1 MSWSMTLGELLS
13 SLVALLAL
21 IVAYLVANSQ
31 IKLNKRLLLTNSVVA
46 VDAEVTSTLIP
57 ETNNNEPYW
66 GLQIFNVGKSIMYL
80 SEYTF
85 DGKKYT
91 NINRILSPDFGT
103 GHVINLP
110 PVEKHV
116 DGDIPQ
122 HHIELILSDVE
133 NQKYTCLID
142 VRFIN
147 GKWKEEVTRCN
158 KILSQ

>member
-1 MSWSMTLGELLS
+1 MNWSITFGELLS

-46 VDAEVTSTLIP
+46 VDAEVSSTLIP
-57 ETNNNEPYW
+57 GTNNNDPYW
-66 GLQIFNVGKSIMYL
+66 ELQIFNIGKSIMYL

-91 NINRILSPDFGT
+91 NINRMLSPDFRA

-110 PVEKHV
+110 PVEQHI
-116 DGDIPQ
+116 DRDIPQ
-122 HHIELILSDVE
+122 HHIELVLSDVE
-133 NQKYTCLID
+133 DQKYLCSID

-147 GKWKEEVTRCN
+147 GKWREEVTRCN